1 MTTRYKIKNWD
12 WQNKEYC
19 VVMVT
24 KHVTDVIYV
33 GTWQD
38 CVNRLRQVW

>member
-1 MTTRYKIKNWD
+1 MTIRYKIKNWD

-19 VVMVT
+19 VVVMT
-24 KHVTDVIYV
+24 GPTIEVIYI
-33 GTWQD
+33 GTWRN